1 MTDNTPTKMPEI
13 VIDHREMRSPVAKT
27 LESLGVKLTF
37 KTLLVG
43 DYVVSDRI
51 AFERKTID
59 DLFSSWLDEKKLFEQ
74 LYDLA
79 QAYHRPVLII
89 EGGDPFF
96 TTRRVNVQA
105 IRGMLNAIT
114 VSLRVPI
121 LYSLTAVET
130 AQHLLL
136 VALKEQNKDGRSIS
150 VHGKRSHMDVDEQR
164 EYIVSAI
171 TDIGHVASRNLLSYF
186 GSVENVMKESPE
198 ELENVK
204 LIRPITAEHIRKVVS
219 GKYADGGSNGKENVT
234 ENVSVQRGTE
244 EPPGRLWV

>member
-1 MTDNTPTKMPEI
+1 MTDTTPTKMPEI

-27 LESLGVKLTF
+27 LERLGVRLTF

-51 AFERKTID
+51 AFERKTMD

-79 QAYHRPVLII
+79 QAYNRPVSII
-89 EGGDPFF
+89 AGGDTFF
-96 TTRRVNVQA
+96 TTRSVNVQA

-114 VSLRVPI
+114 VRLRVPI

-150 VHGKRSHMDVDEQR
+150 VHGKRSHMNIDEQR

-171 TDIGHVASRNLLSYF
+171 TDIGPLASRNLLTYF
-186 GSVENVMKESPE
+186 GNVEGVMKASPE
-198 ELENVK
+198 ELANVK
-204 LIRPITAEHIRKVVS
+204 LIGPITAEHIRKVVS
-219 GKYADGGSNGKENVT
+219 GKYAQGGNNGKEKVR
-234 ENVSVQRGTE
+234 EDVSIQQGAE
-244 EPPGRLWV
+244 ELAS